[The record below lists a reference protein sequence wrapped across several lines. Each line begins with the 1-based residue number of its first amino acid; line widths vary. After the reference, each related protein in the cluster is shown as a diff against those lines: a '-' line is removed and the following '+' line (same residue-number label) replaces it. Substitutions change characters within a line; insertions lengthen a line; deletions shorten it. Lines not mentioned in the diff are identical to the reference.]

1 VVLAEK
7 EFFFTL
13 MPVSHDIIN
22 IISQDLP
29 SLVLD
34 LLNLGCIEW
43 LSVNYG

>member
-1 VVLAEK
+1 
-7 EFFFTL
+7 L

-34 LLNLGCIEW
+34 LVNLGRIEW